1 MHNRTPIKGRGTPT
15 AIANRYRRV
24 ERETVDDGWPRDDD
38 VAPSPATQLIADPSR
53 SVISYNE
60 SPDIPFDRSINP
72 YRGCEHGCIYCYAR
86 PTHAW
91 LDFSPGIDF
100 ETRIVYKPDAAKL
113 LAAELAR
120 PGYRCAPMGLG
131 TNTDPWQ
138 PAERRLGIT
147 RQVLEVLEAHDHPVT
162 CVTKS
167 AGIER
172 DIDIL
177 GAMAERRLALV
188 HLSIT
193 TLDAE
198 LSRRLEPRAAAP
210 ARRLKA
216 VECIAAAGIPVGVIV
231 APVIPF
237 INDDA
242 IEHILEAARAA
253 GARHAHYILVRLPLE
268 VSPLFREWLDQH
280 FPDRAARVM
289 NRIRDMRGGADYR
302 SGFDVRQRGEGVYA
316 DLIAGRFRKARAR
329 LAYGEDPTLDCDR
342 FKVPGAAGQLSLF

>member
-1 MHNRTPIKGRGTPT
+1 
-15 AIANRYRRV
+15 
-24 ERETVDDGWPRDDD
+24 
-38 VAPSPATQLIADPSR
+38 
-53 SVISYNE
+53 
-60 SPDIPFDRSINP
+60 
-72 YRGCEHGCIYCYAR
+72 
-86 PTHAW
+86 
-91 LDFSPGIDF
+91 
-100 ETRIVYKPDAAKL
+100 
-113 LAAELAR
+113 
-120 PGYRCAPMGLG
+120 
-131 TNTDPWQ
+131 
-138 PAERRLGIT
+138 
-147 RQVLEVLEAHDHPVT
+147 
-162 CVTKS
+162 
-167 AGIER
+167 R

-216 VECIAAAGIPVGVIV
+216 VERIAAAGIPVGVIV

-253 GARHAHYILVRLPLE
+253 GASHAHYILVRLPLE

-302 SGFDVRQRGEGVYA
+302 SGFGVRQRGEGV
-316 DLIAGRFRKARAR
+316 
-329 LAYGEDPTLDCDR
+329 
-342 FKVPGAAGQLSLF
+342 